1 MKKLPLVL
9 FLLLTIS
16 IVNAQKDYS
25 SSFGVTRNH
34 SLLRGEAVTLENY
47 PYAFYGNS
55 VLFDYSRKINK
66 YSEWMLRTGFIWK
79 EWKSEY
85 ENTEY
90 LIGQEY
96 LTKPIDNNAYL
107 TISGIYS
114 YQPIKYLYIRGGVNN
129 MFLLTSTLG
138 EIEDQFPYIP
148 GRHKPTEQYILEG
161 YLGAGLRLPIKR
173 FLLKA
178 GFFSEIGVN
187 HSYWNYGWEAG
198 LYFQFKK
205 RKNKKK

>member
-34 SLLRGEAVTLENY
+34 SLLKGDAVTLENY

-55 VLFDYSRKINK
+55 VLLDYSKKINK
-66 YSEWMLRTGFIWK
+66 HSEWLLRTGFIWK
-79 EWKSEY
+79 SWKSEY
-85 ENTEY
+85 ENIEY
-90 LIGQEY
+90 GIGQNY
-96 LTKPIDNNAYL
+96 ATKPVDSNSYL

-114 YQPIKYLYIRGGVNN
+114 FQPIKYLYFRGGVNN
-129 MFLLTSTLG
+129 MFRLTHSVTSIGLDLTSL
-138 EIEDQFPYIP
+138 DDNY
-148 GRHKPTEQYILEG
+148 KPNKQYILEG
-161 YLGAGLRLPIKR
+161 YAGAGVRIPVWR

-178 GFFSEIGVN
+178 GFFSEVALN
-187 HSYWNYGWEAG
+187 HAYWNYGLEGG

-205 RKNKKK
+205 RKK

>member
-34 SLLRGEAVTLENY
+34 SLLKGDAVAFEG
-47 PYAFYGNS
+47 YAFYGNS
-55 VLFDYSRKINK
+55 VLFDYSQKINK
-66 YSEWMLRTGFIWK
+66 HSEWMVRTGFIWK
-79 EWKSEY
+79 PWNSEY
-85 ENTEY
+85 ENLEY
-90 LIGQEY
+90 GIGQNSII
-96 LTKPIDNNAYL
+96 KPTDYNSYL

-114 YQPIKYLYIRGGVNN
+114 FQPIKYLYIRGGINN
-129 MFLLTSTLG
+129 MFLLVHSVG
-138 EIEDQFPYIP
+138 VVNSEIYDPAAEN
-148 GRHKPTEQYILEG
+148 HKPNKQYILEG
-161 YLGAGLRLPIKR
+161 YAGAGVRIPVWR

-178 GFFSEIGVN
+178 GFFSEVALN
-187 HSYWNYGWEAG
+187 HAYWNYGLEAG

-205 RKNKKK
+205 RKKK